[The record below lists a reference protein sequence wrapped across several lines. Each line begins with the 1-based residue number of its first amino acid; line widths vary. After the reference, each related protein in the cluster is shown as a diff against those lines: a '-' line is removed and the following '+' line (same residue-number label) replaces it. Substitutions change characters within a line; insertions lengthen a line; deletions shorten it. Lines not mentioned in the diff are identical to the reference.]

1 MRFGA
6 HPSELISALRE
17 KENIWVHAVSVGEV
31 LAVAP
36 LIKNMKMLFPSEK
49 IVLTTVTRTGYG
61 LAKKSLVHEC
71 IVLYAP
77 IDFSWVVNKF
87 IDRIKPKIY
96 VCMETEL
103 WPNIFHSL
111 FKYKVPIIL
120 INGRISDR
128 GFRGYRKIRFLTK
141 KVLSYVTLLCM
152 QTQADEERIIALGA
166 SREKVRVVGN
176 LKFDIITSLE
186 HQPREILDLDP
197 DAIIFIAGSTHPG
210 EEEILLNVYASLKQK
225 FNSLRLIIAPR
236 HVERAVE
243 IEKLVREKGFNPIFY
258 TQLFKNKNS
267 PDSVIIVDTIGQL
280 RFLYS
285 LANVVFIGKTLC
297 VGGGQNIIEPAVF
310 AKPIIVG
317 PRTENFREI
326 VDDFKKEKAIIQVQ
340 NEEELLKVME
350 ELFKDPQKLKEIGL
364 KAKNLIETHQGATLR
379 TLSVI
384 QRYVVKR

>member
-36 LIKNMKMLFPSEK
+36 LIKNMKMLFPSEN